1 MLGALPSESN
11 CCDRLS
17 MPAVPAAIQC
27 SLKKRTAGNATSKQ
41 YLGPSGT
48 AMPYILAVL
57 QAVSMRMQQ
66 ACVV

>member
-1 MLGALPSESN
+1 
-11 CCDRLS
+11 
-17 MPAVPAAIQC
+17 VPAAIQR
-27 SLKKRTAGNATSKQ
+27 SSEKRTAGNAASKQ